1 MTKFNVKL
9 DRNVKR
15 LNRYN
20 VAPTDPTDNCL
31 LSDVSYKDLNFYT
44 DLEPDRDYDIYAM
57 ITNSRTCGTRR
68 ELSQHSQ
75 DGMRFNRDHLL

>member
-1 MTKFNVKL
+1 MKFNIDL
-9 DRNVKR
+9 ICDIN
-15 LNRYN
+15 LILQLGRYN

-31 LSDVSYKDLNFYT
+31 LSDVSYKDLNFYI

-68 ELSQHSQ
+68 EPSLHPP
-75 DGMRFNRDHLL
+75 DGIRFN